1 MRGKHGSYHRGWGSI
16 VAREQLHSD
25 GQQDQANPEH
35 CGCHRPRFV
44 DS

>member
-1 MRGKHGSYHRGWGSI
+1 MDLVQYWGSI

-25 GQQDQANPEH
+25 GQEDQANLEH
-35 CGCHRPRFV
+35 CGCRRSHSV